1 MFLATIIPTIIGAV
15 VGGIVLIFTNWFT
28 ARLSTR
34 SDRKKAAQSLF
45 EQFYITEGLAPLKT
59 YFTSL
64 ELHLL
69 NLDISKPFIPLAKID
84 SVPIEAIT
92 RTQTLWGGGELTSL
106 IKNINFCLS
115 QNLGSDATLLS
126 LTSVKETLTI
136 LEQLRIDTLTA
147 AERMVFSKGM
157 MPDAFHARES
167 IKRINESLAE
177 NMKNRAMQKPRN
189 EL

>member
-1 MFLATIIPTIIGAV
+1 MSLATIIPTIIGAV

-28 ARLSTR
+28 ARLSIH

-45 EQFYITEGLAPLKT
+45 EQFYITEGLVPLKT

-84 SVPIEAIT
+84 SVPIEAVT

-106 IKNINFCLS
+106 IKSINLCLS
-115 QNLGSDATLLS
+115 QNLGPDATLLS
-126 LTSVKETLTI
+126 LISVQETLKI
-136 LEQLRIDTLTA
+136 LEQLRTDMLMA
-147 AERMVFSKGM
+147 AEKMVFSKGTI
-157 MPDAFHARES
+157 PDAFYARDS
-167 IKRINESLAE
+167 IKKINQSLME
-177 NMKNRAMQKPRN
+177 NMKNKAIQTP
-189 EL
+189 